1 MNIDASIVEIL
12 REDEINF
19 DSFLEPDIENN
30 NNFNKLNDK
39 KIWIYQYA
47 DCRRCSLGKISEIE
61 NTEITHLASTK
72 SGSSRNPIFLE
83 DCKKVLGIHK

>member
-47 DCRRCSLGKISEIE
+47 DCRRWKNI
-61 NTEITHLASTK
+61 
-72 SGSSRNPIFLE
+72 
-83 DCKKVLGIHK
+83 

>member
-47 DCRRCSLGKISEIE
+47 DCRRCSLGKISE
-61 NTEITHLASTK
+61 
-72 SGSSRNPIFLE
+72 PFL
-83 DCKKVLGIHK
+83 KIISFI